1 MSKYQRTKE
10 QCFMAWG
17 EYNSKRNLRPK
28 RPFEIRTERMDR
40 CDEYLDIKGQQGMP
54 KLMRYEFRSVYGSK
68 Y

>member
-1 MSKYQRTKE
+1 MSKITKIWIDE
-10 QCFMAWG
+10 WHNN
-17 EYNSKRNLRPK
+17 EYYSKRNLRPK

-40 CDEYLDIKGQQGMP
+40 CDEYFDIKGQQGMP